1 MATDEKLAT
10 EKKLLELVKA
20 HDEIRRQLIEARRQ
34 LIEALK
40 DAYPEVSNEELE
52 KVAPFGLISEAE
64 FRAALSEFKRR
75 RQAH

>member
-20 HDEIRRQLIEARRQ
+20 HDEIRRQLIEA
-34 LIEALK
+34 LK
-40 DAYPEVSNEELE
+40 DAYPEVSTEELE
-52 KVAPFGLISEAE
+52 KVAPFGLISEVE